1 MRGGEWHPAFV
12 VSGPHVSGLIVSG
25 LIVSGLIVSDFVAPN
40 SCVVSDPRT
49 WNAPPDDLLDP
60 VPPDPAPPDPKW
72 PRARVAPIPSED
84 DVTLAAEK
92 KALRLGA
99 RAARARAHALGGST
113 AQDAAGRALEILPF
127 RAGQIIS
134 AYWPVGDE
142 LDTRPLMAALA
153 ARGCILALP
162 KVVGRHQPLLFQ
174 RWRPGDP
181 LVPGILGIPAPLG
194 EGEAAAIVQPE
205 ILVVPLLAFD
215 RKGFRLGQ
223 GGGYYDL
230 TLQVLRAGALR
241 AGRAVLAA
249 GFAYGA
255 QEIASVP
262 RDAHD
267 QRLDWIITEREAIE
281 VPR

>member
-1 MRGGEWHPAFV
+1 M
-12 VSGPHVSGLIVSG
+12 
-25 LIVSGLIVSDFVAPN
+25 
-40 SCVVSDPRT
+40 
-49 WNAPPDDLLDP
+49 
-60 VPPDPAPPDPKW
+60 
-72 PRARVAPIPSED
+72 
-84 DVTLAAEK
+84 TLAAEK
-92 KALRLGA
+92 TALRLAA

-127 RAGQIIS
+127 HAGQIVS

-162 KVVGRHQPLLFQ
+162 KVVGRLQPLLFQ
-174 RWRPGDP
+174 CWRLGDP
-181 LVPGILGIPAPLG
+181 LVPGILGIPAPVG
-194 EGEAAAIVQPE
+194 EGEAVIVTPE

-215 RKGFRLGQ
+215 RMGFRLGQ
-223 GGGYYDL
+223 GGGYYDV
-230 TLQVLRAGALR
+230 TLQVLRAGAWR
-241 AGRAVLAA
+241 DGRAVLAV

-262 RDAHD
+262 RGAHD